1 MSYLFAVAILMLLMF
16 TLTHNLL
23 MSLGYCVSFIGW
35 WGWIFWIF
43 DVFPSVDIA
52 LYILLS
58 TIVPISISLVIG
70 FLLSK
75 CIDLGLRSRIYIS
88 VSAYYITGTLYFMML
103 KILLG
108 RAPDIDFIIVLP
120 IWLTILVISTLISN
134 RFIESISK

>member
-43 DVFPSVDIA
+43 NVFPSVDIA

-75 CIDLGLRSRIYIS
+75 YIDLGLRSRIYIS

-134 RFIESISK
+134 RFIENISK

>member
-75 CIDLGLRSRIYIS
+75 YIDLGLRSRIYTSI
-88 VSAYYITGTLYFMML
+88 SAYYITGTLYFMML

-134 RFIESISK
+134 RFIENISK

>member
-1 MSYLFAVAILMLLMF
+1 
-16 TLTHNLL
+16 
-23 MSLGYCVSFIGW
+23 
-35 WGWIFWIF
+35 
-43 DVFPSVDIA
+43 
-52 LYILLS
+52 
-58 TIVPISISLVIG
+58 
-70 FLLSK
+70 
-75 CIDLGLRSRIYIS
+75 IDLGLRSRIYIS